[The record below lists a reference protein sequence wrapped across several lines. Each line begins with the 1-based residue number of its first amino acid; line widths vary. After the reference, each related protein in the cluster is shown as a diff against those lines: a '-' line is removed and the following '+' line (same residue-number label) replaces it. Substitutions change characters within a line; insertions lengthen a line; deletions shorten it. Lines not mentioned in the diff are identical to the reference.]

1 MKIERGYAEYSDKA
15 IKRVMRSNKKSQ
27 LLLRQKNRRCSIV
40 RKQLKPFKR
49 VPIKQ
54 PVAVS
59 EWQSET
65 SDQRRHLPS
74 ICRNDRR

>member
-15 IKRVMRSNKKSQ
+15 IKREAV
-27 LLLRQKNRRCSIV
+27 
-40 RKQLKPFKR
+40 KQLKLFKR

-59 EWQSET
+59 EWQ
-65 SDQRRHLPS
+65 
-74 ICRNDRR
+74 N